1 MTAAPR
7 DLARD
12 AEASR
17 ARLDLT
23 IDRLERRLSPVGLV
37 DEAVGL
43 VRRSAS
49 LPAVDRG
56 LAAAK
61 DNPLPVLLIAAGA
74 GLFAWRLWNDRAGHD
89 GQRGPDVSRT
99 GNGAAARA
107 SRSRVEAATVERAAS
122 ASSRTTPHTSYEGES
137 K

>member
-1 MTAAPR
+1 MIAAPR

-23 IDRLERRLSPVGLV
+23 IDRLEHRLSPVGLV

-56 LAAAK
+56 LAAARE
-61 DNPLPVLLIAAGA
+61 NPLPVLLIAAGA
-74 GLFAWRLWNDRAGHD
+74 GLFAWRMWSDRAIHD
-89 GQRGPDVSRT
+89 AEDGSRFPQCD
-99 GNGAAARA
+99 NGTAAVHRCHTETAPA
-107 SRSRVEAATVERAAS
+107 EGAAS
-122 ASSRTTPHTSYEGES
+122 ASRSTTPRTSYEGEP